1 MTTRRQFIKI
11 VPLAGAAFVVGCS
24 DKPAPPPKVADAAAA
39 AAPTAAPATPTTSAT
54 PPPAAAPVTPPAT
67 SAAPSSMP
75 MLDEKDATAVA
86 LGYVANAT
94 KADAAKYK
102 TYAAGQNCSGCQLYQ
117 GQAGAAAGPCSLFA
131 GKQVSSQGWC
141 SAFAKKAA

>member
-11 VPLAGAAFVVGCS
+11 VPLAGAAFFVGCS
-24 DKPAPPPKVADAAAA
+24 DKPAPPPKVADAAPVAAPAA
-39 AAPTAAPATPTTSAT
+39 AAP
-54 PPPAAAPVTPPAT
+54 PPPAAAPTAPPAT
-67 SAAPSSMP
+67 SAAPSNMP

-102 TYAAGQNCSGCQLYQ
+102 TYAAGQNCSGCQLFQ
-117 GQAGAAAGPCSLFA
+117 GQAGAASGPCTLFA
-131 GKQVSSQGWC
+131 GKQVSAQGWC

>member
-24 DKPAPPPKVADAAAA
+24 DKPAPPPKVADAA
-39 AAPTAAPATPTTSAT
+39 PAPAAVAP
-54 PPPAAAPVTPPAT
+54 PPPAAAPASAPATPPAT
-67 SAAPSSMP
+67 SATPSSMP
-75 MLDEKDATAVA
+75 MVDEKDATAVA
-86 LGYVANAT
+86 LGYVADAT
-94 KADAAKYK
+94 KADTTKYK

-117 GQAGAAAGPCSLFA
+117 GQAGAASGPCTLFA
-131 GKQVSSQGWC
+131 GKQVNAQAWC

>member
-24 DKPAPPPKVADAAAA
+24 DKPAPPPKVADAAPVPAPAA
-39 AAPTAAPATPTTSAT
+39 VTPPPAPATPPAT
-54 PPPAAAPVTPPAT
+54 AAAPGN
-67 SAAPSSMP
+67 MP

-86 LGYVANAT
+86 LGYVADAT
-94 KADAAKYK
+94 KADGTKYK
-102 TYAAGQNCSGCQLYQ
+102 SYAAGQNCIGCQLYQ
-117 GQAGAAAGPCSLFA
+117 GPAGSASGPCTLFA
-131 GKQVSSQGWC
+131 GKQVSAQGWC

>member
-24 DKPAPPPKVADAAAA
+24 DKPAPPPKVADAA
-39 AAPTAAPATPTTSAT
+39 PVAAPAAAV
-54 PPPAAAPVTPPAT
+54 PPPAAAPATPPAT
-67 SAAPSSMP
+67 SAAPGNMP

-86 LGYVANAT
+86 LGYVANAS
-94 KADAAKYK
+94 KADATKYK
-102 TYAAGQNCSGCQLYQ
+102 TYAVGQNCAGCQLYQ
-117 GQAGAAAGPCSLFA
+117 GQAGAASGPCTLFA
-131 GKQVSSQGWC
+131 GKQVSAQGWC

>member
-24 DKPAPPPKVADAAAA
+24 DKPAPPPKVADAA
-39 AAPTAAPATPTTSAT
+39 PAPAAVAP
-54 PPPAAAPVTPPAT
+54 PPPAAAPAGAPATPPAT
-67 SAAPSSMP
+67 SAAPSNMP
-75 MLDEKDATAVA
+75 MVDEKDATAVA
-86 LGYVANAT
+86 LGYVADAT
-94 KADAAKYK
+94 KADVTKYK

-117 GQAGAAAGPCSLFA
+117 GQVGATSGPCTLFA
-131 GKQVSSQGWC
+131 GKQVNAQAWC

>member
-1 MTTRRQFIKI
+1 MITRRQFIKI

-24 DKPAPPPKVADAAAA
+24 DKPAPPPKVADAA
-39 AAPTAAPATPTTSAT
+39 PAPAAVAS
-54 PPPAAAPVTPPAT
+54 PPPAAAPTATPSTTPATPPAA
-67 SAAPSSMP
+67 SAPAGNIP
-75 MLDEKDATAVA
+75 MVDEKDATAVA

-117 GQAGAAAGPCSLFA
+117 GPAGAAAGACSLFA
-131 GKQVSSQGWC
+131 GKQVSAQGWC

>member
-24 DKPAPPPKVADAAAA
+24 DKPAPPPKVADASPAPASAAVA
-39 AAPTAAPATPTTSAT
+39 PPSPASAPTT
-54 PPPAAAPVTPPAT
+54 PPATPPAT
-67 SAAPSSMP
+67 SAAPGNMP

-94 KADAAKYK
+94 KADVTKYK
-102 TYAAGQNCSGCQLYQ
+102 NYAAGQNCSGCQLYQ
-117 GQAGAAAGPCSLFA
+117 GQAGAATGPCTLFA
-131 GKQVSSQGWC
+131 GKQVSAQGWC